1 MLRSLLSGPRHK
13 GSGAPDSLAKSLRP
27 WKASS
32 ARWELRFLEEASRA
46 LGLQGSRILGL
57 QGLSVFGLGFRVR
70 GLWGFRVFWVSLS

>member
-46 LGLQGSRILGL
+46 LGFRVLGFEGFRVL
-57 QGLSVFGLGFRVR
+57 GLGFGVR
-70 GLWGFRVFWVSLS
+70 GLWGFRVLEF